1 MKMIPDPTGR
11 FPERPHYEIEELE
24 QECERIMESFLMSRY
39 GQYSIP
45 VPTEA
50 LVELLERETT
60 EVNLYCD
67 LSAEGEEVH
76 GVTEFF
82 PGQKPNVSIA
92 RELSFQHWR
101 EHRKRSTLPHE
112 YGHVHWHTW
121 LFDRYCNRR
130 ERHKCLR
137 AQIVLASGEID
148 WMEWQAGYISGA
160 MLMPRSRMQLHVA
173 AFRAERGV
181 EGRLDEESI
190 EGQLLIQRTS
200 ELFKVSPEAARV
212 RLRQLGYLLS

>member
-11 FPERPHYEIEELE
+11 CPERPHYEIEELE

-92 RELSFQHWR
+92 RELSYQHWR
-101 EHRKRSTLPHE
+101 EHRKRSTLPH
-112 YGHVHWHTW
+112 VVIRPLLQSPRTP
-121 LFDRYCNRR
+121 
-130 ERHKCLR
+130 
-137 AQIVLASGEID
+137 QMLASPD
-148 WMEWQAGYISGA
+148 C
-160 MLMPRSRMQLHVA
+160 PRKRRDRLDGVA
-173 AFRAERGV
+173 
-181 EGRLDEESI
+181 GRLYIGRDADAQEPHAI
-190 EGQLLIQRTS
+190 ACGR
-200 ELFKVSPEAARV
+200 VSRRARGGRAA
-212 RLRQLGYLLS
+212 